1 MYRCLESPS
10 TNVSPYGH
18 WKNYSRKSD
27 IIVCPITVHLVHFV
41 GEGEVCIQARWLMA
55 LRIFLPPPPQPGW
68 DASPSPLTGLPPAL
82 QLPVPICT
90 PGWRDTVKVMCLAQ
104 EKNAMSVLQPQSD
117 LKMSALTMRTLCLTH
132 RKSLAQMESNV
143 NWIVSIVDQR
153 IQLHCLIIINI
164 GTREGTGPCD

>member
-55 LRIFLPPPPQPGW
+55 LRIFLPPPPNL
-68 DASPSPLTGLPPAL
+68 DEMLVHHPSQGYPQHYNCLYQFVPLG
-82 QLPVPICT
+82 
-90 PGWRDTVKVMCLAQ
+90 G
-104 EKNAMSVLQPQSD
+104 E
-117 LKMSALTMRTLCLTH
+117 TL
-132 RKSLAQMESNV
+132 
-143 NWIVSIVDQR
+143 
-153 IQLHCLIIINI
+153 
-164 GTREGTGPCD
+164 